1 MLSALGYKDIDEFL
15 SNVVPEHVLI
25 KRKLSIQPEQGFT
38 ESEMLD
44 HLQKLANKNK
54 IKNPSLV
61 KVMPVPFYHLLFKEI
76 FLNLQNGILLTHHI
90 NQKFLKVD

>member
-54 IKNPSLV
+54 IK
-61 KVMPVPFYHLLFKEI
+61 
-76 FLNLQNGILLTHHI
+76 ILHW
-90 NQKFLKVD
+90 